1 MKYLFMQE
9 YILWEIRVENVTC
22 KNYSMH
28 FHRKIYTMANSQIY
42 LCNPFI
48 VKKRVMWC
56 CKLYLAVWKVICT
69 CTLILVFFPDMYTYS
84 LCMIIEEVSVTV
96 SVSPV
101 FALFYNN
108 RKYEFVNQKKI
119 SWNIIYAGTWWLIMK
134 WCQIRSLM
142 NLYIT

>member
-1 MKYLFMQE
+1 MAPSIRHHSNKFFSFLRKLILIKFQSVDCIQMKYLFMQE

-28 FHRKIYTMANSQIY
+28 FHRKIYTLANSQIY

-101 FALFYNN
+101 LALFYNN
-108 RKYEFVNQKKI
+108 RKYEFVNQ
-119 SWNIIYAGTWWLIMK
+119 
-134 WCQIRSLM
+134 
-142 NLYIT
+142 